1 MAYTIRP
8 ARTADVPVIRK
19 LIDSN
24 VESGRLL
31 SKATVTLY
39 EDVQEFCVAELS
51 ADATVGGCGALHVMW
66 EDLAEI
72 RTVAVREDCQGLGIG
87 HAIVDALLRRARAVG
102 VSRVFCLTF
111 AVDFFGRH
119 GFQPISG
126 TPVAA
131 EVYRELLRSYDEG
144 VAEFLDLER
153 VKPNTLGNTRM
164 LLRLLP
170 GPGKMSIGVAPETT
184 RARRPGRLGRG
195 RGPRTSGG
203 RRVVRSRRADSA
215 AGRVRG
221 RPHRRGDA
229 AAQPDVTRS
238 AAPSAMSGAGRLIS
252 GLEIYGT
259 ADFIRP
265 QKCANWANGMAAR
278 SIVTV

>member
-1 MAYTIRP
+1 MAYTIRS
-8 ARTADVPVIRK
+8 ARTRDVPTIRK

-39 EDVQEFCVAELS
+39 EDVQEFCVAELP
-51 ADATVGGCGALHVMW
+51 AGEVLAGCGALHVMW

-72 RTVAVREDCQGLGIG
+72 RTVAVREDCRGLGVG
-87 HAIVDALLRRARAVG
+87 HGIVETLLRRARAVG
-102 VSRVFCLTF
+102 VNRVFVLTF

-170 GPGKMSIGVAPETT
+170 G
-184 RARRPGRLGRG
+184 RG
-195 RGPRTSGG
+195 
-203 RRVVRSRRADSA
+203 
-215 AGRVRG
+215 
-221 RPHRRGDA
+221 
-229 AAQPDVTRS
+229 
-238 AAPSAMSGAGRLIS
+238 
-252 GLEIYGT
+252 
-259 ADFIRP
+259 
-265 QKCANWANGMAAR
+265 N
-278 SIVTV
+278 